1 MTEDRKQSIIAK
13 VRALLAKTTDQ
24 GCTEAEA
31 ASAAELASKLMVEYD
46 LDIKSV
52 SEIREETYGAR
63 KRPFATGNGRRRA
76 YHEVQNCLV
85 AIARYFDCDV
95 WMGKELVFFG
105 TATDTEMAHA
115 MTDMMKAAMESEWRR
130 MQNIVKYE
138 NPRQHG
144 KSLRTSFMLGMARR
158 ISERLRDLKAERT
171 AISNQTELKG
181 DNGLTVAPGTSLVV
195 VKDATRKEKLVQY
208 KAQSGLK
215 IAKRYTSSTIR
226 SSSAYGRGKE
236 AGGRVS
242 INSKIAN

>member
-1 MTEDRKQSIIAK
+1 MTEDRRQSIISK
-13 VRALLAKTTDQ
+13 VRALMAKTTDQ

-52 SEIREETYGAR
+52 SEVKEETYGAR
-63 KRPFATGNGRRRA
+63 KRPFATGNGRRRS
-76 YHEVQNCLV
+76 YHEVQNCL
-85 AIARYFDCDV
+85 AQIARYFDCDV

-105 TATDTEMAHA
+105 TSTDTEMAHA

-130 MQNIVKYE
+130 AQNVVKFE
-138 NPRQHG
+138 NPGQHG

-171 AISNQTELKG
+171 AISNQKPLLA
-181 DNGLTVAPGTSLVV
+181 DNSIPTSSGTSLVV

-215 IAKRYTSSTIR
+215 VGKQYSSSTIR
-226 SSSAYGRGKE
+226 SSSAYGRGHA

-242 INSKIAN
+242 INAKISN